1 MRDRNIRDNRGMV
14 WFFER
19 ATEVL
24 ELETRYDNAA
34 AEYVLE
40 QRTPGASPRIER
52 FSDAA
57 SFRARLRTIEDD
69 LKGRR
74 WSQNGAPVILPD
86 GWPDVTPRQ

>member
-1 MRDRNIRDNRGMV
+1 MV

-19 ATEVL
+19 ANQVL

-40 QRTPGASPRIER
+40 QRTPGGPPRIER

-57 SFRARLRTIEDD
+57 RFRERLLAIEND
-69 LKGRR
+69 LNGER
-74 WSQNGAPVILPD
+74 WRQHGTPVILRD
-86 GWPDVTPRQ
+86 GWPDVTPRR